1 MMDFIFRFGIDFL
14 VSLLVFSLFAWTSLR
29 TPKEF
34 SWLDRGFADRQGKL
48 VKAIGKGVR
57 TKGEKDEG

>member
-1 MMDFIFRFGIDFL
+1 MIDFFLRFGTDFL
-14 VSLLVFSLFAWTSLR
+14 VSLLVFGLFAWTSLR

-48 VKAIGKGVR
+48 VK
-57 TKGEKDEG
+57 EDEG